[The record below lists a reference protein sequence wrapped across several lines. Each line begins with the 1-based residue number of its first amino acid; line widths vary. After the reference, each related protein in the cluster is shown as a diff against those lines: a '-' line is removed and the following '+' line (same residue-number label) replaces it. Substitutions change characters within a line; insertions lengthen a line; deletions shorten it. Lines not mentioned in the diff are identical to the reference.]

1 MAAVE
6 RIVIRATANG
16 PGIELQTAKVAPGSG
31 IEGDRYANGTGSFY
45 KPGKPGQDVT
55 LIEAEA
61 LEDVG
66 LTAADSGR
74 NVVTRGIGLNDLV
87 GKRFRIGDAELRG
100 AELCHPCRTLRDR
113 TGVFRELV
121 GRGGRS
127 ADVLVAGEL
136 RPESSPLRPV
146 ASSASASMSVTS
158 WPSLPS
164 S

>member
-1 MAAVE
+1 MAVVE
-6 RIVIRATANG
+6 RIVIRPTANG
-16 PGIELQTAKVAPGSG
+16 PGIELQMAKVAPGAG

-87 GKRFRIGDAELRG
+87 GKRFRIGHVELRG

-121 GRGGRS
+121 GRGGLC
-127 ADVLVAGEL
+127 ADVLVAGEFGPGDEIEVL
-136 RPESSPLRPV
+136 
-146 ASSASASMSVTS
+146 
-158 WPSLPS
+158 
-164 S
+164 